1 LTGEV
6 ERVTYENEATGFR
19 VIRIGSLEGGG
30 ARRGALPAVGTFPA
44 VGPGTRV
51 RVTGEFVQD
60 AKHGEQFRV
69 ETLMPIAPSTLAATV
84 RDAVKGGGDRGR
96 RPIRTPN
103 FSHLAVSKWVQ
114 SVSVPFHHSLALA
127 TTVRRSR
134 VFFVVTLA

>member
-1 LTGEV
+1 MPTTLTGEV

-30 ARRGALPAVGTFPA
+30 ARRGAMPAVGTFPA

-69 ETLMPIAPSTLAATV
+69 ETLMPIAPFTDVNAG
-84 RDAVKGGGDRGR
+84 RHCAVG
-96 RPIRTPN
+96 
-103 FSHLAVSKWVQ
+103 SSAHLRCVG
-114 SVSVPFHHSLALA
+114 SL
-127 TTVRRSR
+127 
-134 VFFVVTLA
+134 

>member
-1 LTGEV
+1 VPTTLTGEV

-69 ETLMPIAPSTLAATV
+69 ETLMPIAPSA
-84 RDAVKGGGDRGR
+84 
-96 RPIRTPN
+96 
-103 FSHLAVSKWVQ
+103 S
-114 SVSVPFHHSLALA
+114 FHIGSCE
-127 TTVRRSR
+127 
-134 VFFVVTLA
+134 